1 MNRIILVILAAAALL
16 LTGGFAAGMAIGAWN
31 PTKQLGEAQG
41 RIHKLETDLSKAKD
55 GMADL
60 KKQLEAAKNAQPGD
74 AARLAKA
81 QKRIAE
87 LEHDLVAA
95 RRAATALKAESLKNV
110 ASAQVETNKT
120 ERVIALDGD
129 GDDILGTLQS
139 KLSHEEF
146 SQVTNAMTQ
155 LRARLAEKA
164 KGRMEY
170 LASINTDGMSD
181 DERKNHARFLE
192 LMERREAIAAK
203 MKGGFPDAASIQK
216 MVELEMEMA
225 PVAKKARSALVGQ
238 VARELGY
245 QGEDVDVVRDT
256 VNTIFDCTSGGG
268 LGGLSDM
275 MENAGGMPGMG
286 ASPDVKVET
295 HVIGL

>member
-1 MNRIILVILAAAALL
+1 MKIVLVILAASTLL
-16 LTGGFAAGMAIGAWN
+16 ITGGFAAGMAIGAWN

-41 RIHKLETDLSKAKD
+41 RIRKLETDLSKAKD

-87 LEHDLVAA
+87 LEHNLAAA

-268 LGGLSDM
+268 LGGLGDM

>member
-1 MNRIILVILAAAALL
+1 MKTILVALSALALGAA
-16 LTGGFAAGMAIGAWN
+16 GGFAAATWRSPNSESEEIQEEKPAVEK
-31 PTKQLGEAQG
+31 PST
-41 RIHKLETDLSKAKD
+41 S
-55 GMADL
+55 
-60 KKQLEAAKNAQPGD
+60 GD

-87 LEHDLVAA
+87 LERDLAAA
-95 RRAATALKAESLKNV
+95 RRAATALKAENQKKV
-110 ASAQVETNKT
+110 ASAQAETNKA
-120 ERVIALDGD
+120 ERVIALKGD
-129 GDDILGTLQS
+129 GKDVLGALESQ
-139 KLSHEEF
+139 LSHEEF

-181 DERKNHARFLE
+181 DERENHAKFLK

-203 MKGGFPDAASIQK
+203 MKGGIPDMTSIQK

-268 LGGLSDM
+268 MGGLGDI
-275 MENAGGMPGMG
+275 MESAGGAPGMSV
-286 ASPDVKVET
+286 SPEVKVET
-295 HVIGL
+295 HVIGF

>member
-1 MNRIILVILAAAALL
+1 MKTILVALSALALGAA
-16 LTGGFAAGMAIGAWN
+16 GGFAAATWRSPNSESEEIQEEKPAVEK
-31 PTKQLGEAQG
+31 PST
-41 RIHKLETDLSKAKD
+41 S
-55 GMADL
+55 
-60 KKQLEAAKNAQPGD
+60 GD

-81 QKRIAE
+81 QKRIVE
-87 LEHDLVAA
+87 LERDLAAA
-95 RRAATALKAESLKNV
+95 RRAATALKAESQKKV
-110 ASAQVETNKT
+110 ASAQAETNKA
-120 ERVIALDGD
+120 ERVIALKGD
-129 GDDILGTLQS
+129 GRDVLGALESQ
-139 KLSHEEF
+139 LSQDEF

-181 DERKNHARFLE
+181 DERENHAKFLK

-203 MKGGFPDAASIQK
+203 MKGGIPDMSSIQK

-268 LGGLSDM
+268 MGGLGDI
-275 MENAGGMPGMG
+275 MESAGGAPGTVV
-286 ASPDVKVET
+286 SPEVKVET

>member
-1 MNRIILVILAAAALL
+1 MKTILVALSALALGAA
-16 LTGGFAAGMAIGAWN
+16 GGFAAATWRSQN
-31 PTKQLGEAQG
+31 PESEGIQEEKPAVEKPST
-41 RIHKLETDLSKAKD
+41 S
-55 GMADL
+55 
-60 KKQLEAAKNAQPGD
+60 GD

-87 LEHDLVAA
+87 LERDLAAA
-95 RRAATALKAESLKNV
+95 RRAATAQKSESQKKV
-110 ASAQVETNKT
+110 ASAQAETNKA
-120 ERVIALDGD
+120 EHVIALKGD
-129 GDDILGTLQS
+129 GKDVLGTLESQ
-139 KLSHEEF
+139 LSHEEF

-181 DERKNHARFLE
+181 DERENHAKFLK

-203 MKGGFPDAASIQK
+203 MKGGIPDMTSIQK

-268 LGGLSDM
+268 MGGLGDI
-275 MENAGGMPGMG
+275 MESAGGAPGMSV
-286 ASPDVKVET
+286 SPEVKVET

>member
-1 MNRIILVILAAAALL
+1 MKTILVALSALALGAA
-16 LTGGFAAGMAIGAWN
+16 GGFAAATWRSPNSESEEIQEEKPAVEK
-31 PTKQLGEAQG
+31 PST
-41 RIHKLETDLSKAKD
+41 S
-55 GMADL
+55 
-60 KKQLEAAKNAQPGD
+60 GD

-87 LEHDLVAA
+87 LERDLAAA
-95 RRAATALKAESLKNV
+95 RRAATALKAENQKKV
-110 ASAQVETNKT
+110 ASAQAETNKA
-120 ERVIALDGD
+120 ERVIALKGD
-129 GDDILGTLQS
+129 GKDVLGALESQ
-139 KLSHEEF
+139 LSHEEF

-181 DERKNHARFLE
+181 DERENHAKFLK

-203 MKGGFPDAASIQK
+203 MKGGIPDMTSIQK

-268 LGGLSDM
+268 MGGLGDI
-275 MENAGGMPGMG
+275 MESAGGAPGTVV
-286 ASPDVKVET
+286 SPEVKVET

>member
-1 MNRIILVILAAAALL
+1 MKTILVALSALALGAA
-16 LTGGFAAGMAIGAWN
+16 GGFAAATWRSPNSESEEIQEEKPAVEK
-31 PTKQLGEAQG
+31 PST
-41 RIHKLETDLSKAKD
+41 S
-55 GMADL
+55 
-60 KKQLEAAKNAQPGD
+60 GD

-87 LEHDLVAA
+87 LERDLAAA
-95 RRAATALKAESLKNV
+95 RRAATALKAENQKKV
-110 ASAQVETNKT
+110 ASAQAETNKA
-120 ERVIALDGD
+120 ERVISLNGD
-129 GDDILGTLQS
+129 GKDVLG
-139 KLSHEEF
+139 KLESQLTHEEF
-146 SQVTNAMTQ
+146 SQVTNAMSQ

-164 KGRMEY
+164 KGRMEF
-170 LASINTDGMSD
+170 LASVNTDGMSD
-181 DERKNHARFLE
+181 DERKNHEKFLK

-203 MKGGFPDAASIQK
+203 MKGGFPDPESIQK
-216 MVELEMEMA
+216 MVTLDMEMV

-268 LGGLSDM
+268 MGGLGDI
-275 MENAGGMPGMG
+275 MESAGGAPGTVV
-286 ASPDVKVET
+286 SPEVKVET

>member
-1 MNRIILVILAAAALL
+1 MKTILIALSALALGAA
-16 LTGGFAAGMAIGAWN
+16 GGFAAATWRSPNSESEGIQEEKPAVEKP
-31 PTKQLGEAQG
+31 PT
-41 RIHKLETDLSKAKD
+41 S
-55 GMADL
+55 
-60 KKQLEAAKNAQPGD
+60 GD

-87 LEHDLVAA
+87 LERDLAAA
-95 RRAATALKAESLKNV
+95 RRAATAQKSESQKKV
-110 ASAQVETNKT
+110 MSAPTETNKA
-120 ERVIALDGD
+120 ERVIALKGD
-129 GDDILGTLQS
+129 GKDVLGALESQ
-139 KLSHEEF
+139 LSHEEF

-181 DERKNHARFLE
+181 DERENHAKFLK

-203 MKGGFPDAASIQK
+203 MKGGIPDMTSIQK

-245 QGEDVDVVRDT
+245 QGDDVEVVRDT

-268 LGGLSDM
+268 MGGLGDI
-275 MENAGGMPGMG
+275 MESAGGAPGTVV
-286 ASPDVKVET
+286 SPEVKVET

>member
-1 MNRIILVILAAAALL
+1 MKTILVALSALALGAA
-16 LTGGFAAGMAIGAWN
+16 GGFAAATWRSPNSESEGIQEEKPAVEK
-31 PTKQLGEAQG
+31 PST
-41 RIHKLETDLSKAKD
+41 S
-55 GMADL
+55 
-60 KKQLEAAKNAQPGD
+60 GD

-87 LEHDLVAA
+87 LERDLAAA
-95 RRAATALKAESLKNV
+95 RRAATSLKAENQKKV
-110 ASAQVETNKT
+110 ASAQAETNKA
-120 ERVIALDGD
+120 ERVISLNGD
-129 GDDILGTLQS
+129 GKDVLG
-139 KLSHEEF
+139 KLESQLTHEEF
-146 SQVTNAMTQ
+146 SQVTNAMSQ

-164 KGRMEY
+164 KGRMEF
-170 LASINTDGMSD
+170 LASVNTDGMSD
-181 DERKNHARFLE
+181 DERKNHEKFIK

-203 MKGGFPDAASIQK
+203 MKGGFPDPESLQQ
-216 MVELEMEMA
+216 MVQLEVEMA

-268 LGGLSDM
+268 MGGLGDI
-275 MENAGGMPGMG
+275 MESAGGAPGTVV
-286 ASPDVKVET
+286 SPEVKVET

>member
-1 MNRIILVILAAAALL
+1 MKTILVALSALALGAA
-16 LTGGFAAGMAIGAWN
+16 GGFAAATWRSQNPESEAIREEKPAVEK
-31 PTKQLGEAQG
+31 PST
-41 RIHKLETDLSKAKD
+41 S
-55 GMADL
+55 
-60 KKQLEAAKNAQPGD
+60 GD

-87 LEHDLVAA
+87 LERDLAA
-95 RRAATALKAESLKNV
+95 TRRAVTALKAESQKKV
-110 ASAQVETNKT
+110 ASAQAETNKA
-120 ERVIALDGD
+120 EHVIALKGD
-129 GDDILGTLQS
+129 GKDVLGTLESQ
-139 KLSHEEF
+139 LSHEEF

-164 KGRMEY
+164 KGRMEF
-170 LASINTDGMSD
+170 LASVNTDGMSD
-181 DERKNHARFLE
+181 DERKNHAKFLK

-203 MKGGFPDAASIQK
+203 MKGGIPDMSSIQK

-245 QGEDVDVVRDT
+245 QGDDVEVVRDT

-268 LGGLSDM
+268 MAGLGDI
-275 MENAGGMPGMG
+275 MESAGGASGMSV
-286 ASPDVKVET
+286 SPEVKVET

>member
-1 MNRIILVILAAAALL
+1 MKTILIALSALALGAA
-16 LTGGFAAGMAIGAWN
+16 GGFAAATWRSPNSESEGIQEEKPAVEKP
-31 PTKQLGEAQG
+31 PT
-41 RIHKLETDLSKAKD
+41 S
-55 GMADL
+55 
-60 KKQLEAAKNAQPGD
+60 GD

-87 LEHDLVAA
+87 LERDLAAA
-95 RRAATALKAESLKNV
+95 RRAATALKAESQKKV
-110 ASAQVETNKT
+110 MSAPTETNKA
-120 ERVIALDGD
+120 ERVIALKGD
-129 GDDILGTLQS
+129 GKDVLGALESQ
-139 KLSHEEF
+139 LSHEEF

-181 DERKNHARFLE
+181 DERENHAKFLK

-203 MKGGFPDAASIQK
+203 MKGGIPDMTSIQK

-245 QGEDVDVVRDT
+245 QGDDVEVVRDT

-268 LGGLSDM
+268 MGGLGDI
-275 MENAGGMPGMG
+275 MESAGGAPGTVV
-286 ASPDVKVET
+286 SPEVKVET